1 MNPIDAEAL
10 LSRLPAFYRE
20 RDEDLG
26 GPLRALL
33 TVMAAQGD
41 VLLQDLQRLYDDAFI
56 ETCSDALVPYIGDL
70 LGVRPLHAIPG
81 TAAAG
86 QRALVANTLR
96 LRRRKGT
103 LPVLEEVALA
113 ATGWRA
119 SATEFFEHLSTTQ
132 HVNHVRL
139 HSLRTPDLR
148 QAARLERIAHAFDS
162 SAASADVRALATPQA
177 RGCGPRPNIVNV
189 GLFLWRMSAYPVQ
202 RATAAVR
209 AGEPGHY
216 SFDPLGR
223 DVPLVNRPR
232 SAPEAGTLA
241 LPQDVPEPL
250 PRRALADGL
259 NARRQALADGV
270 APTALWFPPPSFPPS
285 SAPAG
290 DERAPVL
297 RVWLDGVEVPPEDL
311 VVCHLGAFPLVNP
324 ERWRRPPASLVVART
339 GDLATTLNFPQGPA
353 ACLVGIDP
361 VLGRLVLPAGRA
373 FAKVEVASAYAF
385 AGDVGGG
392 PYDRR
397 ASPGATADARAA
409 GLLDVRDFQTVLTV
423 PGSHATL
430 AAALAAVV
438 PGTRSLIRLLDDSTQ
453 AVSPLLNLPG
463 TLLAIEAA
471 NRRRPVL
478 IGDIALQ
485 GDVQTRLVLSGLLV
499 DGALRLQGP
508 LRGVDLRHC
517 SLVPARGGITHTGS
531 GSALR
536 LTLTHSL
543 LGAVQAEAGLAGV
556 SADTCVIDA
565 AHVAP
570 LAAIRLPDTTL
581 TLNRCTVLGTVAAG
595 ELAAGHTVFDGR
607 VLIQHR
613 QTGCVRFCWVP
624 LDSKPASKTALSQT
638 PKRYRCQPDGVR
650 HGMPAA
656 VAAEEMLRVTPV
668 FDSTSFGQAAYARL
682 RSSTASEI
690 RMGAENGAEMG
701 VWNHLAQP
709 QREANLRQMLDE
721 YLRFGLE
728 AGAIFAD

>member
-1 MNPIDAEAL
+1 MNPIAAEAL

-20 RDEDLG
+20 RDEALG
-26 GPLRALL
+26 GPLAALL
-33 TVMAAQGD
+33 AVMAAQGQ

-56 ETCSDALVPYIGDL
+56 ETCSDELVPYIGDL

-119 SATEFFEHLSTTQ
+119 SAMEFFEHLSATQ

-148 QAARLERIAHAFDS
+148 QAAKLERIAHAFDS
-162 SAASADVRALATPQA
+162 SAASADVRALA
-177 RGCGPRPNIVNV
+177 RGGGPRPNIVNV

-202 RATAAVR
+202 RATAAVL

-232 SAPEAGTLA
+232 SDPEAGTLA
-241 LPQDVPEPL
+241 QPQDVPEPL
-250 PRRALADGL
+250 SRRALADEL

-270 APTALWFPPPSFPPS
+270 SPTTAWFAPPS
-285 SAPAG
+285 AALAAG
-290 DERAPVL
+290 EGASVL

-311 VVCHLGAFPLVNP
+311 VVCHLGAFPSISP
-324 ERWRRPPASLVVART
+324 ERWRRPPAGLVVART
-339 GDLATTLNFPQGPA
+339 GDPGTTLNFPQGPA

-385 AGDVGGG
+385 PGDVGGG

-397 ASPGATADARAA
+397 GPAAAAGQADAA
-409 GLLDVRDFQTVLTV
+409 GLLNPADFQTVLTV
-423 PGSHATL
+423 PGTHPTL
-430 AAALAAVV
+430 AAALAAVIT
-438 PGTRSLIRLLDDSTQ
+438 GKRTLIRLLDDSTQ
-453 AVSPLLNLPG
+453 AVSPTLNLPG
-463 TLLAIEAA
+463 TLLAVEAA
-471 NRRRPVL
+471 NRRRPVWV
-478 IGDIALQ
+478 GDIDLQ
-485 GDVQTRLVLSGLLV
+485 GDAQTRLVLSGLLI
-499 DGALRLQGP
+499 DGALRLKGP
-508 LRGVDLRHC
+508 LRSVEVRHC
-517 SLVPARGGITHTGS
+517 SLVPARGGVAHTGS
-531 GSALR
+531 GPGLSLSF
-536 LTLTHSL
+536 THSL
-543 LGAVQAEAGLAGV
+543 VGAVRAAAGLAGV
-556 SADTCVIDA
+556 SADTCVFDA
-565 AHVAP
+565 AGAVQPVA
-570 LAAIRLPDTTL
+570 IKLPDTTL
-581 TLNRCTVLGTVAAG
+581 TLNCCTVLGTVAAG
-595 ELAAGHTVFDGR
+595 ELAAGHTVFDRR

-624 LDSKPASKTALSQT
+624 LDNPSGTKAALPQT
-638 PKRYRCQPDGVR
+638 PRRYRCQPDGVQ

-656 VAAEEMLRVTPV
+656 VAAAETLRVTPV
-668 FDSTSFGQAAYARL
+668 FDSTTFGQAAYARL
-682 RSSTASEI
+682 RSTTASEI
-690 RMGAENGAEMG
+690 RSGAENGAEMG
-701 VWNHLAQP
+701 VWNFLAQP